1 MPDPDADFRDEV
13 RLAALVDPMPTLRRL
28 AGHTGLDVRE
38 VVHFALTRYASA
50 GAEALLALEPQV
62 LRELI
67 AARHAED
74 WRKVGGIIDW
84 LEAGLGSDHWRHGEP
99 PEARPDE

>member
-1 MPDPDADFRDEV
+1 VPDPDAAFRDEV

-28 AGHTGLDVRE
+28 AAHTGLDVRE
-38 VVHFALTRYASA
+38 VVHFALARYASA

-84 LEAGLGSDHWRHGEP
+84 LEAGLNSDHWRGGEVQG
-99 PEARPDE
+99 AGSDE